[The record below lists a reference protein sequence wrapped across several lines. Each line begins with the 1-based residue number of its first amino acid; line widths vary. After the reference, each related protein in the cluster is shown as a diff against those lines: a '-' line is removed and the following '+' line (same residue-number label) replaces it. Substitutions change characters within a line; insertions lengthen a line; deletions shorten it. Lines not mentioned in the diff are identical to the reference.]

1 MYVSSVSLPSS
12 SRSHHHRHVALT
24 IIVISLSPSSS
35 YRSHH
40 HHRHIALTIIVMSLS
55 PSSSCRSHRHHR
67 HIALTIIIVISLS
80 PSSSCRSHH
89 HRHLSPSSSSYRS
102 HRHHYCYPHHHHIRS
117 AKLGGIAPSS
127 VAWKRLS
134 ADRLASRSVSRSL
147 CVNHII
153 VHARP
158 VARIV
163 ATRTEG
169 SGNTQLEPTSMCKP
183 DPEDRTDG
191 RDRRLIRNMQG
202 KRG

>member
-1 MYVSSVSLPSS
+1 MYHPYHYHHHHLALTVIIVISLSPSS
-12 SRSHHHRHVALT
+12 SSYRSHHHHRHITLTIIIVIIPLSPSSSSCRSHHHRHVALT
-24 IIVISLSPSSS
+24 IIVL
-35 YRSHH
+35 
-40 HHRHIALTIIVMSLS
+40 
-55 PSSSCRSHRHHR
+55 
-67 HIALTIIIVISLS
+67 SLS

-89 HRHLSPSSSSYRS
+89 
-102 HRHHYCYPHHHHIRS
+102 HHYCYPHHHHIRS

>member
-12 SRSHHHRHVALT
+12 PSRSHR
-24 IIVISLSPSSS
+24 
-35 YRSHH
+35 Y
-40 HHRHIALTIIVMSLS
+40 
-55 PSSSCRSHRHHR
+55 HR

-80 PSSSCRSHH
+80 PSSSSYHSHHH
-89 HRHLSPSSSSYRS
+89 HRHHTALAIIIVMSLSPSSSCRS
-102 HRHHYCYPHHHHIRS
+102 HHHHYCYPHHHHIRS

-169 SGNTQLEPTSMCKP
+169 SGNTQLEPTSKCKR